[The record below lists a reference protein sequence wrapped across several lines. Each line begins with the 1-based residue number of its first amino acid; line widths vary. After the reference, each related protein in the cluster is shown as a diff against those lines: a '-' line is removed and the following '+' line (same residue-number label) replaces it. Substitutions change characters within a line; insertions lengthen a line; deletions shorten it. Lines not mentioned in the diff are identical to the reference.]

1 MFLERLSFVFFRVN
15 AQVLL
20 LVAQRHA
27 LMKTFGLWII
37 SVGLPGNLIK
47 LAFRFREQ
55 RRC

>member
-27 LMKTFGLWII
+27 LMKTLAWGL
-37 SVGLPGNLIK
+37 SVLAYLATLS
-47 LAFRFREQ
+47 LAFRLREQ